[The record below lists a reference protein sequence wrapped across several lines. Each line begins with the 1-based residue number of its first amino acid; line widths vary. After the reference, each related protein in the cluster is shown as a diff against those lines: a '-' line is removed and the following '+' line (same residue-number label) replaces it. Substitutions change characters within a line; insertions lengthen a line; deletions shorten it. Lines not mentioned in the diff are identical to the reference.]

1 MTSAQLQAIL
11 AELQKR
17 GVIPRDLAPAQLR
30 AVQNSIARY
39 SEYISEDGI
48 KKVTDKL
55 VAGLKDVMNPQQ
67 VGGVTTGATEGS
79 LRGGLSNLI
88 NQYATAEGLGQAI
101 NLDFIIRTATAVMG
115 GAGRYVADTS
125 PQQVALYPGW
135 ALSRFA
141 ERATPRGFRKGK
153 NDTLIPVPD
162 DDWPARWQEAGESCG
177 DDKWLPWE
185 GDAQT
190 GRGVALKDSAIWT
203 ALGNLRDDSLGNPFP
218 PFAFNSGFSC
228 GPASRAECI
237 DLGLIDA
244 DTEVN
249 APEFSLAKLINIP
262 EAA

>member
-1 MTSAQLQAIL
+1 MADNLQAIL
-11 AELQKR
+11 DELRKR
-17 GVIPRDLAPAQLR
+17 GVKPSEISPAQMR
-30 AVQNSIARY
+30 ALQKSIARY
-39 SEYISEDGI
+39 SEYISQDGI

-55 VAGLKDVMNPQQ
+55 VAGLKDAMNPQQ
-67 VGGVTTGATEGS
+67 VGGVTAGETEGS

-88 NQYATAEGLGQAI
+88 NQYSTAEGLGQAI

-141 ERATPRGFRKGK
+141 ERDTPRGFRKGK
-153 NDTLIPVPD
+153 GGSLIVVPD

-190 GRGVALKDSAIWT
+190 GRGVALKDSGIWI

-228 GPASRAECI
+228 GPVSRAECM
-237 DLGLIDA
+237 DLGLIDSE
-244 DTEVN
+244 TQVK
-249 APEFSLAKLINIP
+249 APEFSLEKLIHLP